1 MGVAVH
7 RKVSMKSHL
16 PFGRLV
22 LACAVTAF
30 LAVGLVG
37 CASGGA
43 TTTSKVTGSKDLV
56 AAAAT
61 SKGLVV
67 GTEGTYKPF
76 SFHDATTNKLTGY
89 DVDVTEAVAKK
100 LGVKVTFQE
109 TQWDGIF
116 AALDA
121 KRIDLIAN
129 QVSITP
135 ERQAKYSFSTP
146 YTVSPG
152 VIITRADDK
161 SISSFADLKGKTT
174 AQSNTS
180 DWYALAQKSG
190 AKVQAVE
197 GWAQAIALLQQGRI
211 DATVNDKLT
220 LLDYEKQNPNAK
232 LRIAATA
239 SDPAKNAF
247 TFRKTSTLSKGFD
260 KALAALKADGT
271 LAKISKKYFGVDV
284 SQ

>member
-1 MGVAVH
+1 
-7 RKVSMKSHL
+7 MK
-16 PFGRLV
+16 FR
-22 LACAVTAF
+22 
-30 LAVGLVG
+30 LAVVGSVAALLIAGLTG
-37 CASGGA
+37 CASGSSA
-43 TTTSKVTGSKDLV
+43 TTPTSTVKGSADLV
-56 AAAAT
+56 AAA
-61 SKGLVV
+61 SSGKGLVV

-76 SFHDATTNKLTGY
+76 SYHDASTNKLTGY
-89 DVDVTEAVAKK
+89 DVDVTRAVAKK

-116 AALDA
+116 AALDS

-129 QVSITP
+129 QVTITP
-135 ERQAKYSFSTP
+135 ERTAKYAFSTP

-152 VIITRADDK
+152 VIITRADDTSIK
-161 SISSFADLKGKTT
+161 SFDDLKGKTT

-180 DWYALAQKSG
+180 NWYALAQQHG

-197 GWAQAIALLQQGRI
+197 GWAQAIALLQEGRI

-239 SDPAKNAF
+239 ADPAKNAF
-247 TFRKTSTLSKGFD
+247 AFRKNSTLPKDFD

-271 LAKISKKYFGVDV
+271 LATISKKYFGEDV

>member
-1 MGVAVH
+1 
-7 RKVSMKSHL
+7 MKQKRVLVGAIIS
-16 PFGRLV
+16 V
-22 LACAVTAF
+22 LALALAACAAPTPA
-30 LAVGLVG
+30 
-37 CASGGA
+37 A
-43 TTTSKVTGSKDLV
+43 TTG
-56 AAAAT
+56 AAAAG
-61 SKGLVV
+61 SADLKALGSDGLVV

-76 SFHDATTNKLTGY
+76 SYHDPSTNELTGY
-89 DVDVTEAVAKK
+89 DVDVAKAVGKK
-100 LGVKVTFQE
+100 LGVKVSFQE

-116 AALDA
+116 AALDS
-121 KRIDLIAN
+121 KRFDVIAN

-135 ERQAKYSFSTP
+135 EREAKYSFSIP

-152 VIITRADDK
+152 VIITKADDT

-190 AKVQAVE
+190 ANVQAVE

-220 LLDYEKQNPNAK
+220 LLDYEKQNPQAK

-239 SDPAKNAF
+239 PDAAKNALA
-247 TFRKTSTLSKGFD
+247 FRKGSTLVAD
-260 KALAALKADGT
+260 ADTALKELAADGT
-271 LAKISKKYFGVDV
+271 LARLSKKYFGQDV
-284 SQ
+284 SK